1 MGYNEG
7 QMKTERLRILILA
20 VLLVPLSGLAA
31 EYSPWSFFGG
41 LNLIYNSDGAGVSV
55 IPGMQAGGNPGGL
68 SSAPSPIAGFA
79 GAEYRLPLTPA
90 IDFAPSGSLYTVQYL
105 FDEGRALPTENENR
119 TAFVPSLL
127 LDASFLYHIE
137 RNRFFYSF
145 GGGPAILV
153 RYAFLESGVPA
164 TEILS
169 GEELNAGDQVKA
181 VNGYFWGSGRWFYP
195 MLQAGVRYKL
205 ETGWGAGLTIRAGI
219 PVFNAWSQPKV
230 PFTDSFMLLASLTI
244 TPPISK

>member
-1 MGYNEG
+1 
-7 QMKTERLRILILA
+7 MKTKRLRILILA
-20 VLLVPLSGLAA
+20 LLLVPLSGLAA

-41 LNLIYNSDGAGVSV
+41 LNLIYNSDGEGVTV
-55 IPGMQAGGNPGGL
+55 IPGMQADGNPGGL
-68 SSAPSPIAGFA
+68 SSAPSPLAGFA
-79 GAEYRLPLTPA
+79 GAEYRYPLTPE

-105 FDEGRALPTENENR
+105 FADGRALPAEIENR

-137 RNRFFYSF
+137 RDRFLYSF

-164 TEILS
+164 DAINP
-169 GEELNAGDQVKA
+169 GETLNAGDQVKA
-181 VNGYFWGSGRWFYP
+181 VNEYFWGSGRWLYP

-205 ETGWGAGLTIRAGI
+205 ETGWGAGLTVRAGI
-219 PVFNAWSQPKV
+219 PIFNAWSQPKV
-230 PFTDSFMLLASLTI
+230 PFADSFMLLASLTI